1 MKLTQKE
8 LRNIIIQEIKTL
20 RSELPPMKPIRFPPV
35 EEAEMVKNLIAIAKE
50 SPEQAL
56 MLAYALS
63 SEALKFAREILQT
76 NLDYLKRDVNYK
88 AQALSAYADE
98 ESPWRFGPESQ
109 FEEAF
114 EIASD
119 KFKEY
124 RDFLKQFDELIS
136 DKQFGG

>member
-1 MKLTQKE
+1 MKLTQKQ
-8 LRNIIIQEIKTL
+8 LKNIIIQEIKAL

-35 EEAEMVKNLIAIAKE
+35 EEAEMAKNLIAVAKE

-56 MLAYALS
+56 MLADALS
-63 SEALKFAREILQT
+63 PEALKFVREALQS

-109 FEEAF
+109 FEEAL
-114 EIASD
+114 EIANGRY
-119 KFKEY
+119 KEY
-124 RDFLKQFDELIS
+124 RDFLKHIDELIS
-136 DKQFGG
+136 DK

>member
-1 MKLTQKE
+1 MKLTQKQ
-8 LRNIIIQEIKTL
+8 LRNIIIQEIKAL
-20 RSELPPMKPIRFPPV
+20 RSELPPMKPIRFPPA
-35 EEAEMVKNLIAIAKE
+35 EEAEMVKNLIGIAKE

-56 MLAYALS
+56 MLADALS
-63 SEALKFAREILQT
+63 PEALKFAREILQT

-88 AQALSAYADE
+88 AQALSAYPDE
-98 ESPWRFGPESQ
+98 ESPWKFGPESQ

-114 EIASD
+114 EIAND

-124 RDFLKQFDELIS
+124 RGFLKQIDELIS

>member
-1 MKLTQKE
+1 MKLTQKQ
-8 LRNIIIQEIKTL
+8 LKNIIIQEIKAL

-35 EEAEMVKNLIAIAKE
+35 EEAEMVKNLIAVAKE

-56 MLAYALS
+56 MLADALS
-63 SEALKFAREILQT
+63 PEALKFVREALQS

-88 AQALSAYADE
+88 AEALSAYADE

-114 EIASD
+114 EIAKD
-119 KFKEY
+119 RYKEY
-124 RDFLKQFDELIS
+124 RDFLKQFDKLINN
-136 DKQFGG
+136 K

>member
-1 MKLTQKE
+1 MKLTQE
-8 LRNIIIQEIKTL
+8 EIRNMIVQEIKAL

-35 EEAEMVKNLIAIAKE
+35 EEAEMAKNLIAVAKE

-56 MLAYALS
+56 MLADGLS
-63 SEALKFAREILQT
+63 SEALKFVREALQS

-109 FEEAF
+109 FEEELA
-114 EIASD
+114 IAKD
-119 KFKEY
+119 KYEKH
-124 RDFLKQFDELIS
+124 RNFLKQIDELIS
-136 DKQFGG
+136 DK